1 MLILLVED
9 NPGDVIL
16 VREALASLGL
26 GHHLEVLRDGEEA
39 LAWLARCDGDPE
51 SQMPALILLD
61 LNLPKRTGMEV
72 LHAVRQGERWREV
85 PVMVVSSS
93 DNDADRREVAR
104 LGATAYFRKPSDLD
118 EFLQLG
124 ETVGRLLQRPE
135 RSLNSVAG

>member
-1 MLILLVED
+1 M
-9 NPGDVIL
+9 
-16 VREALASLGL
+16 
-26 GHHLEVLRDGEEA
+26 LRDGEEA
-39 LAWLARCDGDPE
+39 LAWLARFDGDAE
-51 SQMPALILLD
+51 TQTPALILLD

-72 LHAVRQGERWREV
+72 LRALRQGERWREV

-93 DNDADRREVAR
+93 DNEADRREVAR

-124 ETVGRLLQRPE
+124 HAVGRLLQRPE